1 MKGYSMTRLLI
12 AAAVAAAVIA
22 PISANA
28 GKSHHS
34 KQRVHQSYHHGQ
46 MWNSPVAMHRRHI
59 GPPWRGPNQ
68 CFEDLG
74 YGRYESCDQ

>member
-1 MKGYSMTRLLI
+1 MTRLLI
-12 AAAVAAAVIA
+12 AAAVVAAVIA

-28 GKSHHS
+28 GPSHRDKRHS
-34 KQRVHQSYHHGQ
+34 YRSYPHAR
-46 MWNSPVAMHRRHI
+46 MWNSPVSMHRSQI